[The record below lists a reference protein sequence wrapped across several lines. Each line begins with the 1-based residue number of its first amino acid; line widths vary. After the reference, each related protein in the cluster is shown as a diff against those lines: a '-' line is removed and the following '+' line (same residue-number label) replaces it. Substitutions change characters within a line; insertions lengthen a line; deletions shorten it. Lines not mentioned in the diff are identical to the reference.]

1 MRTQTR
7 QWARS
12 QTRQWRWALSSP
24 LPTDRRDSRWAP
36 PTSSEAR
43 RSTSYSAGSPEGC
56 ATSAS
61 LVPSTRGLS
70 TGASA
75 PMPWRG
81 CVHAR
86 AEWRYSSSPMRLAF
100 GRGHPSGCGSPSNM
114 TMRCA
119 IKAEIRSHMWI
130 ERCASDCA
138 LFGCLGLCLTWM
150 PWIVPYLD
158 ASDCALFGCLGCCA
172 HAPIASPH
180 MPHADVESL

>member
-12 QTRQWRWALSSP
+12 QTRRRALLSP
-24 LPTDRRDSRWAP
+24 LPTDCRDSRWAP

-56 ATSAS
+56 ATSGS
-61 LVPSTRGLS
+61 LVPSTRGLC

-138 LFGCLGLCLTWM
+138 WPYLDASDGALFGCLGLCLA
-150 PWIVPYLD
+150 D
-158 ASDCALFGCLGCCA
+158 AREHCHTVLCTRADRLSP
-172 HAPIASPH
+172 HYPH
-180 MPHADVESL
+180 MPHAGVESL